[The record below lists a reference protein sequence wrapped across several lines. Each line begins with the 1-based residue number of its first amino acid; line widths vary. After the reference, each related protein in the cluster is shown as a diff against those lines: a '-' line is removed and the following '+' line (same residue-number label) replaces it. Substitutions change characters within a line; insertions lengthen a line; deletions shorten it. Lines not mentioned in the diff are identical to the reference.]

1 MQDIFLLINI
11 KIRML
16 LNGIRFAQGGKWI
29 KVMILSLIGASFIWG
44 LYVLFYRI
52 LVYLKGVPLL
62 GPILILRLLSMIFL
76 AFFAMLIFSN
86 IITAFSSIYFSSD
99 LNLLLLTPLSFR
111 SIFIFKFFETMFYSN
126 WMVLFFLL
134 PVLAAYAKINS
145 ALFTFY
151 IWIFIALFPYF
162 VICTSIGILFS
173 VVLMRLFPSKKT
185 RDIFLVLGIVLGA
198 SAYLLVRF
206 LQPEKLVNPDVM
218 MGVMQYLVTVRTPM
232 TRFAPSFWITQSIVS
247 MVKYDLGRSFFYLGI
262 LSVCAFLISVVTVFI
277 AQKIYYTGWA
287 GAQEGGKKKK
297 FQINKSKYRIKESI
311 FPFRLSGPIRALFT
325 KDIKTFFRETTQW
338 SQLLLLV
345 TLVIV
350 YLYNIHKLPLPYFYL
365 KSIISFL
372 NIGVAGF
379 VLASVALRFVFPAVS
394 LEKDNFWIIRASPIS
409 VKKFLWEKFW
419 ISLIPLLLLA
429 SCLIV
434 FSNILLEVDKF
445 FMIISCCT
453 VAVLTVGLTALG
465 IGMGAI
471 FPRFKVEN
479 IAQIESSMGGMFYM
493 VFSLFYVAVILVLEA
508 LPVRMYFLYKLSRRA
523 YFNTKIL
530 VILSLIFLAVN
541 AAVIFVPMVLGIKKI
556 KNLEI

>member
-1 MQDIFLLINI
+1 MRDVILLIKI
-11 KIRML
+11 KLKML
-16 LNGIRFAQGGKWI
+16 LNGIRFASGGKWI
-29 KVMILSLIGASFIWG
+29 KVTILSLIGASFTWG

-62 GPILILRLLSMIFL
+62 GPFLIVRLISMIFL
-76 AFFAMLIFSN
+76 VFFVMLVFSN
-86 IITAFSSIYFSSD
+86 IITAFSTIYFSSD

-111 SIFIFKFFETMFYSN
+111 SVFIFKFFETMFYSN

-134 PVLAAYAKINS
+134 PVLAAYANINS

-151 IWIFIALFPYF
+151 LWIFVALFPYF
-162 VICTSIGILFS
+162 VICTSIGILLS

-198 SAYLLVRF
+198 STYLLVRF

-218 MGVMQYLVTVRTPM
+218 MGVMQYLVTVKTPM
-232 TRFAPSFWITQSIVS
+232 TKFAPSFWITQSIVS
-247 MVKYDLGRSFFYLGI
+247 MVKYNLGRSFFYLGI
-262 LSVCAFLISVVTVFI
+262 LSVSAFLISLVTVLI

-297 FQINKSKYRIKESI
+297 PKVYNSKHRIKESR
-311 FPFRLSGPIRALFT
+311 FPFRFSGPMRALLA
-325 KDIKTFFRETTQW
+325 KDIKTFFRETSQW
-338 SQLLLLV
+338 SQLLLLG
-345 TLVIV
+345 TLIIV
-350 YLYNIHKLPLPYFYL
+350 YLYNIYKLPLPYFYL

-429 SCLIV
+429 GCLIV
-434 FSNILLEVDKF
+434 FSNILLEVDRF
-445 FMIISCCT
+445 FMILSCAT
-453 VAVLTVGLTALG
+453 VAILTVGLTALG
-465 IGMGAI
+465 TGMGAI
-471 FPRFKVEN
+471 FPRFNVEN

-508 LPVRMYFLYKLSRRA
+508 LPVRMYFFYKLSGKA
-523 YFNTKIL
+523 FFNIKIL
-530 VILSLIFLAVN
+530 VILGLIFLVVNVAV
-541 AAVIFVPMVLGIKKI
+541 VFIPMVLGIRKI